1 MQKNKRGKKQ
11 MKEDNRSRD
20 QKVAQLREKISSR
33 IYREKEPRFKL
44 ANTIVLWMQLL
55 LEFGMLLNMGYLGV
69 TGNSRVMVG
78 ITIAWIVLGQ
88 IVSFVLYFQ
97 NPRSLTLNHIM
108 IIQFGVAYTLT
119 LFLNGNNCTVF
130 LALPVFVATLMYNNR
145 RQMNI
150 VSIICGIVCTARIA
164 MIGMEV
170 LPSSNSMNEEVI
182 VYLTMIASLISITQ
196 ATRISWRFNHD
207 AMHSMVD
214 EQQIQGII
222 MEDVLAIAKGVRDKT
237 GDADVM
243 IEQLYDSAQ
252 NINKIVGEITCG
264 TQSTSENIQ
273 NQTIMTQNIQE
284 SIQDAAARTKNAAGK
299 ATESMETVKESL
311 QTMDEL
317 SEHSGHIAD
326 TNSKVVSSMEKL
338 QKKTEDVKAI
348 TDMILEISSQ
358 TNLLALNASI
368 EAARAGEAGKGFAVV
383 AEQIRQLAEQTKQ
396 STENITAIVEEL
408 SSYSEEASESI
419 QESLHVT
426 EEQTTLIGNASEDF
440 GKINTN
446 MQELTDEMMNIN
458 SMMEDLKES
467 NNAIVDSISQLS
479 AASHQ
484 IAASAEEASEITG
497 SNQTSSKQAR
507 DMLEQV
513 LGYSHQLDKYMK

>member
-1 MQKNKRGKKQ
+1 MNEPNSSSEQRV
-11 MKEDNRSRD
+11 E
-20 QKVAQLREKISSR
+20 QLREKINSR

-55 LEFGMLLNMGYLGV
+55 LEFGMLLNLGYLGV
-69 TGNSRVMVG
+69 TGDRQAAVG
-78 ITIAWIVLGQ
+78 ITIAWILIGE
-88 IVSFVLYFQ
+88 IISFVLYFR
-97 NPRSLTLNHIM
+97 NPGSLTLNHVFV
-108 IIQFGVAYTLT
+108 IQFGVAYTCT
-119 LFLNGNNCTVF
+119 IFLNENDSTVF
-130 LALPVFVATLMYNNR
+130 LVLPIFIATLMYNNR
-145 RQMNI
+145 RQMNL
-150 VSIICGIVCTARIA
+150 VSIICGIVCTVRLFMVGVGFVIT
-164 MIGMEV
+164 
-170 LPSSNSMNEEVI
+170 SNSMNQEVI
-182 VYLTMIASLISITQ
+182 VYLTMLTALISITQ

-207 AMHSMVD
+207 AMHSMED

-222 MEDVLAIAKGVRDKT
+222 MEDVLAIAKGVQDKT
-237 GDADVM
+237 VETDVM

-264 TQSTSENIQ
+264 TQSTSDNIQ
-273 NQTIMTQNIQE
+273 NQTVMTQNIQE
-284 SIQDAAARTKNAAGK
+284 SIKDAAARTKNAAGK

-311 QTMDEL
+311 KTMDEL
-317 SEHSGHIAD
+317 SEHSGYIAD

-396 STENITAIVEEL
+396 STESITAIVDEL
-408 SSYSEEASESI
+408 SSYSAEASDSI

-426 EEQTTLIGNASEDF
+426 EEQTTLIGNASDDF
-440 GKINTN
+440 GRINEN

>member
-1 MQKNKRGKKQ
+1 
-11 MKEDNRSRD
+11 
-20 QKVAQLREKISSR
+20 
-33 IYREKEPRFKL
+33 
-44 ANTIVLWMQLL
+44 
-55 LEFGMLLNMGYLGV
+55 
-69 TGNSRVMVG
+69 
-78 ITIAWIVLGQ
+78 
-88 IVSFVLYFQ
+88 
-97 NPRSLTLNHIM
+97 
-108 IIQFGVAYTLT
+108 
-119 LFLNGNNCTVF
+119 
-130 LALPVFVATLMYNNR
+130 
-145 RQMNI
+145 
-150 VSIICGIVCTARIA
+150 
-164 MIGMEV
+164 
-170 LPSSNSMNEEVI
+170 
-182 VYLTMIASLISITQ
+182 
-196 ATRISWRFNHD
+196 
-207 AMHSMVD
+207 
-214 EQQIQGII
+214 
-222 MEDVLAIAKGVRDKT
+222 
-237 GDADVM
+237 
-243 IEQLYDSAQ
+243 
-252 NINKIVGEITCG
+252 
-264 TQSTSENIQ
+264 
-273 NQTIMTQNIQE
+273 
-284 SIQDAAARTKNAAGK
+284 
-299 ATESMETVKESL
+299 
-311 QTMDEL
+311 MDEL

-396 STENITAIVEEL
+396 STESITAIVEEL
-408 SSYSEEASESI
+408 SSYSKEASESI

-484 IAASAEEASEITG
+484 IAASTKEASEITG